1 MAQMGRPPVPIEQK
15 RLLGNPGR
23 RPLPEPESLQQLE
36 RINKVPEPPRQLF
49 EAGQAFWNRVW
60 ESGLN
65 WISPHSDLE
74 LLVMTCEQI
83 DERVRLR
90 TSVWNNNRSDER
102 KALRA
107 LDREIVN
114 NLSLL
119 GFTPADRTRLG
130 VAEVKKQSK
139 LEELLQKKAQRENQ

>member
-1 MAQMGRPPVPIEQK
+1 MAQMGRPTKPIEQK

-23 RPLPEPESLQQLE
+23 RPLPDTATLQQLE
-36 RINKVPEPPRQLF
+36 PISSIPQPPRQLF
-49 EAGQAFWNRVW
+49 EAGQQLWDRVW
-60 ESGLN
+60 ESGLT
-65 WISPHSDLE
+65 WISPHSDIE
-74 LLVMTCEQI
+74 LLMMTCEQI
-83 DERVRLR
+83 DERIKLR

-119 GFTPADRTRLG
+119 GFSPADRSRLG

-139 LEELLQKKAQRENQ
+139 LEEIIAKREARQ

>member
-1 MAQMGRPPVPIEQK
+1 MGRPPKPVEQK

-23 RPLPEPESLQQLE
+23 RPLPEPSTLQQLE
-36 RINKVPEPPRQLF
+36 PIKNIPEPPRQLF
-49 EAGQAFWNRVW
+49 EAGQQLWDRVW
-60 ESGLN
+60 ESGLT
-65 WISPHSDLE
+65 WISPHSDIE
-74 LLVMTCEQI
+74 LLMMTCEQI
-83 DERVRLR
+83 DERIKLR

-107 LDREIVN
+107 LDKEIVN

-119 GFTPADRTRLG
+119 GFSPSDRTRLG

-139 LEELLQKKAQRENQ
+139 LEELMARKAQRG

>member
-1 MAQMGRPPVPIEQK
+1 MGRPPKPVEQK

-23 RPLPEPESLQQLE
+23 RPLPDVATLQQLE
-36 RINKVPEPPRQLF
+36 PIGSIPEPPRQLF
-49 EAGQAFWNRVW
+49 EAGQQLWDRVW
-60 ESGLN
+60 ESGLS
-65 WISPHSDLE
+65 WISPHSDIE
-74 LLVMTCEQI
+74 LLMMTCEQI
-83 DERVRLR
+83 DERIKLR

-107 LDREIVN
+107 IDKEIVN

-119 GFTPADRTRLG
+119 GFSPSDRTRLG

-139 LEELLQKKAQRENQ
+139 LEEIIAKRESRK

>member
-1 MAQMGRPPVPIEQK
+1 MAQMGRPPKPVEQK

-23 RPLPEPESLQQLE
+23 RPLPEPSTLQQLE
-36 RINKVPEPPRQLF
+36 PIKNIPEPPRQLF
-49 EAGQAFWNRVW
+49 EAGQQLWDRVW
-60 ESGLN
+60 ESGLT
-65 WISPHSDLE
+65 WISPHSDIE
-74 LLVMTCEQI
+74 LLMMTCEQI
-83 DERVRLR
+83 DERIKLR

-107 LDREIVN
+107 LDKEIVN

-119 GFTPADRTRLG
+119 GFSPSDRTRLG

-139 LEELLQKKAQRENQ
+139 LEELMARKAQRG

>member
-1 MAQMGRPPVPIEQK
+1 MGRPPKPVEQK

-23 RPLPEPESLQQLE
+23 RPLPEPSTLQQLE
-36 RINKVPEPPRQLF
+36 PIKNIPEPPRQLF
-49 EAGQAFWNRVW
+49 EAGQQLWDRVW
-60 ESGLN
+60 ESGLT
-65 WISPHSDLE
+65 WISPHSDIE
-74 LLVMTCEQI
+74 LLMMTCEQI
-83 DERVRLR
+83 DERIKLR

-107 LDREIVN
+107 LDKEIVN

-119 GFTPADRTRLG
+119 GFSPSERTRLG

-139 LEELLQKKAQRENQ
+139 LEELMARKAQRG

>member
-1 MAQMGRPPVPIEQK
+1 
-15 RLLGNPGR
+15 
-23 RPLPEPESLQQLE
+23 
-36 RINKVPEPPRQLF
+36 
-49 EAGQAFWNRVW
+49 
-60 ESGLN
+60 
-65 WISPHSDLE
+65 
-74 LLVMTCEQI
+74 MTCEQI
-83 DERVRLR
+83 DERIKLR

-119 GFTPADRTRLG
+119 GFSPSDRTRLG

-139 LEELLQKKAQRENQ
+139 LEELMQKKAQRG

>member
-1 MAQMGRPPVPIEQK
+1 MGQMGRPPKPVEQK

-23 RPLPEPESLQQLE
+23 RPLPDATTLQQLE
-36 RINKVPEPPRQLF
+36 PIQSIPEPPRQLF
-49 EAGQAFWNRVW
+49 EAGQQLWDSPW
-60 ESGLN
+60 ENGLS

-74 LLVMTCEQI
+74 LLMMTCEQI
-83 DERVRLR
+83 DERIKLR

-107 LDREIVN
+107 LDREIVS

-130 VAEVKKQSK
+130 VAEVKKMSK
-139 LEELLQKKAQRENQ
+139 LEELMTKKAQRG

>member
-1 MAQMGRPPVPIEQK
+1 MAQMGRPPKPVEQK

-23 RPLPEPESLQQLE
+23 RPLPEPSTLQQLE
-36 RINKVPEPPRQLF
+36 PIKNIPEPPRQLF
-49 EAGQAFWNRVW
+49 EAGQQLWDRVW
-60 ESGLN
+60 ESGLT
-65 WISPHSDLE
+65 WISPHSDIE
-74 LLVMTCEQI
+74 LLMMTCEQI
-83 DERVRLR
+83 DERIKLR

-107 LDREIVN
+107 LDKEIVN

-119 GFTPADRTRLG
+119 GFSPSERTRLG

-139 LEELLQKKAQRENQ
+139 LEELMARKAQRG

>member
-23 RPLPEPESLQQLE
+23 RPLPDPADLQQLE
-36 RINKVPEPPRQLF
+36 PIKAIPEPPRQLF
-49 EAGQAFWNRVW
+49 EAGQQLWDRVW
-60 ESGLN
+60 SSGLT

-83 DERVRLR
+83 DERIKLR

-119 GFTPADRTRLG
+119 GFSPSDRTRLG

-139 LEELLQKKAQRENQ
+139 LEEIIAKRESRK